1 MKLFEFEAKSILQS
15 YGISIPKGRVVDN
28 AKNVKEA
35 VLEIGKPVVLKS
47 QILVAGRGKAGG
59 IVFANNPVEAMEAA
73 FKLIGSRIKDLEVEK
88 LLVEEKLNIVK
99 EFYASVAVDRS
110 NRSYVVLAS
119 TEGGVDIEEVAEKSP
134 EKIVRHHVDLAFGFS
149 EFHAR
154 KIARKLGLWGDDLRK
169 FSSVIHSLYRIAVDY
184 DAELV
189 ETNPLVKTSDGN
201 FVAADARIIIDDNA
215 LFRHKE
221 FSGRELA
228 EFNVLE
234 VEAKKHGLSYVDLT
248 GDIGCLVNGAGLA
261 MATMDLVK
269 LLGGEPANFLDIG
282 GGARA
287 DVIKEGMKILLSKP
301 GIKAVLV
308 NILGGITRCD
318 EVAKGIIKALEEA
331 GNKVPLVVRL
341 VGTKE
346 EEGWK
351 ILEEAGIH
359 VYRDVEDAVKE
370 AIRIAKGG

>member
-1 MKLFEFEAKSILQS
+1 MKLFEFEAKSILQR
-15 YGISIPKGRVVDN
+15 YGVNIPKGRVVDN
-28 AKNVKEA
+28 FKDAEKA
-35 VLEIGKPVVLKS
+35 ALEVGKPVVLKS

-59 IVFANNPVEAMEAA
+59 IVFANNPAEAVEAAS
-73 FKLIGSRIKDLEVEK
+73 KLIGSKIKDLKVEK
-88 LLVEEKLNIVK
+88 LLIEEKLDIVK
-99 EFYASVAVDRS
+99 EFYASVAIDRS

-134 EKIVRHHVDLAFGFS
+134 EKIVRYYVDPVFGFS

-154 KIARKLGLWGDDLRK
+154 KITRKLGLGGNDLRR
-169 FSSVIHSLYRIAVDY
+169 FSNVIFNLYRVAVDY

-228 EFNVLE
+228 EYSVLE
-234 VEAKKHGLSYVDLT
+234 AEAKKHGLSYVDLT
-248 GDIGCLVNGAGLA
+248 GNIGCLVNGAGLA

-269 LLGGEPANFLDIG
+269 LLGEEPANFLDIG

-287 DVIKEGMKILLSKP
+287 EVIKEGVKILLSKSDV
-301 GIKAVLV
+301 KVVLV
-308 NILGGITRCD
+308 NVLGGITRCD
-318 EVAKGIIKALEEA
+318 EVARGILEALKEA
-331 GNKVPLVVRL
+331 KTKRPLVVRL
-341 VGTKE
+341 IGTRE
-346 EEGWK
+346 EEGRK
-351 ILEEAGIH
+351 MLEDAGIQ
-359 VYRDVEDAVKE
+359 VYRDVEEAAKE
-370 AIRIAKGG
+370 AVRIVRGG